1 MARMYPLFSSSSG
14 NCTYI
19 GDEKSGIMI
28 DAGVSCKRICTAL
41 NDGGIDVSAV
51 RAIFVTHTH
60 SDHVSGLKVLTK
72 KLGVPVYSLGGNLEL
87 LARGDKVCPECD
99 MREMDGA
106 PVSVGGFEVCA
117 FATPHDTPVSC
128 GFRITT
134 PGGTDCAVCTD
145 LGTVTDEIH
154 EELVKCR
161 LVLLESN
168 YDPNMLRYGPYPDEL
183 KARIASAH
191 GHLSNPDCGREL
203 ARLVKAGVYSFVLG
217 HISQH
222 NNTLQLAE
230 SSAVKALGEYVRGE
244 DYLLTA
250 AKPDGTGRAVI
261 F

>member
-19 GDEKSGIMI
+19 GDEKSGILI

-41 NDGGIDVSAV
+41 NDAGIELSAV

-60 SDHVSGLKVLTK
+60 SDHIAGLKVLTK
-72 KLGVPVYSLGGNLEL
+72 KSGVPVYSLAGNLEI
-87 LARGDKVCPECD
+87 LARGDKVCPSCD
-99 MREMDGA
+99 MREMDGK
-106 PVSVGGFEVCA
+106 PVAVGGFEVCA

-128 GFRITT
+128 GFRVTADS
-134 PGGTDCAVCTD
+134 GASCAVCTD
-145 LGTVTDEIH
+145 LGRVTDEIH
-154 EELVKCR
+154 EQLVKCR

-168 YDPNMLRYGPYPDEL
+168 YDPNMLRYGPYPEDL
-183 KARIASAH
+183 KARISSGH

-203 ARLVKAGVYSFVLG
+203 VRLADAGVYSFVLG

-222 NNTLQLAE
+222 NNTVSLAE
-230 SSAVKALGEYVRGE
+230 SSAVKALSGYVRGE

>member
-19 GDEKSGIMI
+19 GDERSGILI

-41 NDGGIDVSAV
+41 NDAGIDTSSVK
-51 RAIFVTHTH
+51 AIFVTHTH

-72 KLGVPVYSLGGNLEL
+72 KLGVPVYSLPGNLDI
-87 LARGDKVCPECD
+87 LASGDKVCPSCEL
-99 MREMDGA
+99 RAMDDS
-106 PVSVGGFEVCA
+106 PVAVGGFEVCA
-117 FATPHDTPVSC
+117 FDTPHDTPVSC
-128 GFRITT
+128 GFRVTA
-134 PGGTDCAVCTD
+134 PSGASCAVCTD
-145 LGTVTDEIH
+145 LGTVTDTIH
-154 EELVKCR
+154 EQLIKCR

-168 YDPNMLRYGPYPDEL
+168 YDPNMLRYGPYPDDL
-183 KARIASAH
+183 KARISSDR

-203 ARLVKAGVYSFVLG
+203 VRLVKSGVYSFVLG

-222 NNTLQLAE
+222 NNTTQLAE
-230 SSAVKALGEYVRGE
+230 GSAVKALGEYVRGE